1 MGNNRKQTKK
11 QKADV
16 CICIID
22 SFCFTLESNTALQID
37 YSPMG
42 KKRLR
47 TKTRADDVH
56 DVIKEQEGE
65 YCDWKRE
72 RERKIKM
79 GLESQ
84 MKTDSKPRARS

>member
-1 MGNNRKQTKK
+1 
-11 QKADV
+11 
-16 CICIID
+16 
-22 SFCFTLESNTALQID
+22 
-37 YSPMG
+37 MG
-42 KKRLR
+42 KERLR

-65 YCDWKRE
+65 YCDWEKDRE
-72 RERKIKM
+72 KKM